1 MSATVESPV
10 PRRRAPERMIAL
22 VQEEDRLLIARAFH
36 GSLPVGKDVERHLAG
51 ALRDAL
57 ATPGSLARAQL
68 AFSVARR
75 YGMDVESSLALGTAL
90 EYFHTASL
98 LFDDLP
104 SMDDARERRG
114 RACVHTVHGEG
125 AATLAALALI
135 TRAYSLLWGALGTTE
150 PSRAARAAELV
161 SECLGVEG
169 ILEGQARDLHF
180 DGGGAE
186 DVLEV
191 ARGKTVTLI
200 RLTLV
205 LPALVGCAAEP
216 EIRELETLA
225 ESWGLAYQVADDFK
239 DKLWTR
245 DEAGKSI
252 ARDGELGRPNLPG
265 QAGADIALE
274 HLGRLLEQAAE
285 CLASLTAGSPWPAL
299 DRLHALLRCE
309 AASIR
314 ERVGLRA
321 CA

>member
-1 MSATVESPV
+1 
-10 PRRRAPERMIAL
+10 MIAL
-22 VQEEDRLLIARAFH
+22 VGDDERLLIAQDFGR
-36 GSLPVGKDVERHLAG
+36 SLPVGPRVERHLAG

-75 YGMDVESSLALGTAL
+75 FGLATERALALGTAL

-104 SMDDARERRG
+104 SMDDARDRRG
-114 RACVHTVHGEG
+114 KACVHTIHGEG

-135 TRAYSLLWGALGTTE
+135 TRAYSLLWGVLGTAE

-161 SECLGVEG
+161 SQCLGVEG
-169 ILEGQARDLHF
+169 ILNGQARDLHF

-205 LPALVGCAAEP
+205 LPALVGGAAEA
-216 EIRELETLA
+216 EIRSLETLA

-252 ARDGELGRPNLPG
+252 ARDGALGRPNLPG
-265 QAGADIALE
+265 QAGVDVALE
-274 HLGRLLEQAAE
+274 HLERLLARAAE
-285 CLASLTAGSPWPAL
+285 SLESLTSGASWPAL
-299 DRLHALLRCE
+299 DRLHALLRGE
-309 AASIR
+309 IGAIR
-314 ERVGLRA
+314 QRVGLRA